1 MSGTLPSGPINWHRR
16 VWALSGPIILSNL
29 SAPMLGLT
37 DTAVMGHLDS
47 PVYLG
52 AVAVGTLI
60 VNYLYWSFGFLR
72 MGTTAF
78 TAQASGRADALEL
91 RAVLWRGLAVAGA
104 LALLIVLLQWPIFF
118 VGLKLIGASDSVG
131 EAARTFFFI
140 RIWGAPAG
148 LANFVLV
155 AWFLGRGQT
164 RTALMLQ
171 VFMNL
176 LNVGLNL
183 LFVLV
188 FDWGVAGVAAG
199 TAISETVAVALGLFL
214 ILRTLGPAGWAM
226 RGIGVLD
233 PVALRRLFVVNRDI
247 FIRTLCVVTALAVFT
262 AMGAR
267 QGDTFLAANAVLFQ
281 FFTIATFGLDGLAQ
295 AAEIMVGQAMG
306 ARDRDS
312 FRRAVVASALWS
324 FVFAL
329 LMTATFAVAGTSI
342 VDGLT
347 TIPEVRVVA
356 REFLPWAIIIPVACV
371 AAFHLDGVFI
381 GTTRTRAMRNGM
393 LASLAVYLLALWL
406 LRPELGNH
414 GLWLSLVLFLGARAF
429 TLAIQYPSL
438 ERSVGAERSG
448 GAAG

>member
-1 MSGTLPSGPINWHRR
+1 VSGTLPAGPIDWNRR
-16 VWALSGPIILSNL
+16 VWRLAGPIILSNL
-29 SAPMLGLT
+29 SAPLLGLT

-52 AVAVGTLI
+52 GVAVGTLI
-60 VNYLYWSFGFLR
+60 LNYLYWSFGFLR

-78 TAQASGRADALEL
+78 TAQASGRNDALEL

-104 LALLIVLLQWPIFF
+104 IAFLLLLLQWPIFF
-118 VGLKLIGASDSVG
+118 VGLKLIGASDSVS
-131 EAARTFFFI
+131 EAARSFFFI

-164 RTALMLQ
+164 RTALLLQ

-176 LNVGLNL
+176 LNVALNL

-199 TAISETVAVALGLFL
+199 TAISETAAVALGLVL
-214 ILRTLGPAGWAM
+214 ILRTLGPAGWIM
-226 RGIGVLD
+226 RGIGVLN

-247 FIRTLCVVTALAVFT
+247 FIRTLCVVTAIAVFT

-295 AAEIMVGQAMG
+295 AAEIMVGQALG
-306 ARDRDS
+306 ARDRLA
-312 FRRAVVASALWS
+312 FRRAVIASALWS

-329 LMTATFAVAGTSI
+329 LMTAVFAVSGGWI
-342 VDGLT
+342 INGLT
-347 TIPEVRVVA
+347 TIADVRVVA
-356 REFLPWAIIIPVACV
+356 REFLPWAVMLPVVCV
-371 AAFHLDGVFI
+371 AAFLLDGVFI
-381 GTTRTRAMRNGM
+381 GATRTRAMRNGM

-406 LRPELGNH
+406 LQPVLGNH
-414 GLWLSLVLFLGARAF
+414 GLWLSLVLFLGARAV

-438 ERSVGAERSG
+438 ERSVTSPLPAPPR
-448 GAAG
+448 